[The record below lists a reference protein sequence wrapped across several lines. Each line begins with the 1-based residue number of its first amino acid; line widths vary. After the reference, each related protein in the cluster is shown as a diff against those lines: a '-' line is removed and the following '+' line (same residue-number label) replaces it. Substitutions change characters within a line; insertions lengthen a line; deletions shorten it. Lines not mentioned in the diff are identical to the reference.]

1 MVVVDALEGETADEL
16 EAHAVVAVDELE
28 DVVVAVDELE
38 DVVVAV
44 DELKE
49 GVVVAVDELED
60 VAVAVD
66 ELEEGVVVAVD
77 KLKVVE
83 GGAVREPCLGNGEV
97 GRVKLTAAAAYVTD
111 RLSFSSSKK
120 HSVGSFGPTH
130 VAIGRLSSRAPW
142 KSEVEGKVRSSSSS
156 ASSVITPKLLVCW
169 AKASLAWAGV

>member
-1 MVVVDALEGETADEL
+1 MVVVDALEGEAADKL
-16 EAHAVVAVDELE
+16 EAHAAVAVDELV

-38 DVVVAV
+38 DVVVIV
-44 DELKE
+44 DK
-49 GVVVAVDELED
+49 LED
-60 VAVAVD
+60 
-66 ELEEGVVVAVD
+66 VVVAVD
-77 KLKVVE
+77 KLEVVE
-83 GGAVREPCLGNGEV
+83 GGAVREHCLGTGEV
-97 GRVKLTAAAAYVTD
+97 GRVELTAAAAYVTD

-142 KSEVEGKVRSSSSS
+142 KSEVEGRVRSSSSS